1 MTNFPSKSGCGGP
14 SFLSKIRAALSPKN
28 LKNPP
33 PRPQP
38 PCFSP
43 PHAEFQQVFRYF
55 DKDGDGKISASELC
69 SSMGSS
75 FNEQLLQ
82 AELIELVESSDSDGD
97 GKLGYEDFLRL
108 VEVEEEEEKGRS
120 LREAFAAYEMEGKGF
135 ITARSLK
142 RALQRLGEE
151 RTVED
156 CKNMIKRFDLDEDG
170 VISFA
175 EFQVMML

>member
-1 MTNFPSKSGCGGP
+1 MKKFPSKSGCGGP

-33 PRPQP
+33 PLPQP

-55 DKDGDGKISASELC
+55 DKDGDCKISAFELC
-69 SSMGSS
+69 SSMGSA

-97 GKLGYEDFLRL
+97 GKLGYEDFLKL
-108 VEVEEEEEKGRS
+108 VEVEEEEKGRS
-120 LREAFAAYEMEGKGF
+120 LREAFVAYEMEGKGF

>member
-1 MTNFPSKSGCGGP
+1 MKNFPSKSGSGGP
-14 SFLSKIRAALSPKN
+14 SFFSKIHAALSPKN

-33 PRPQP
+33 TLPQP
-38 PCFSP
+38 PRFSP

-69 SSMGSS
+69 ISMGSS
-75 FNEQLLQ
+75 FNEVLLQ
-82 AELIELVESSDSDGD
+82 ADLIELVESSDSDGD

-108 VEVEEEEEKGRS
+108 VEVEEEEKGRS

-142 RALQRLGEE
+142 RALQQLGEE

-175 EFQVMML
+175 EFQVMMV

>member
-1 MTNFPSKSGCGGP
+1 MKNFPSKPGCRGP
-14 SFLSKIRAALSPKN
+14 SFFSNIRAALSPKN

-33 PRPQP
+33 PLPQT

-69 SSMGSS
+69 SSMGSA

-142 RALQRLGEE
+142 RALQQLGEE

-175 EFQVMML
+175 EFQVMMV